1 MPAAM
6 TKRTAELTH
15 PDRGKPARRA
25 TRTRVVLVDDHA
37 MLRDGLRTL
46 LNAEEDI
53 VVVGDAGN
61 GRDALELIQR
71 LQPDVVV
78 MDVLMPELNGID
90 TTHRL
95 QRSCPEAKVIMLS
108 VVATMEHVSRA
119 IRSGARGYLLKES
132 AGEDLVDAIRAVR
145 GGQRYLSVTINDL
158 LISHYL
164 DGDAATAADSPLSA
178 LSPRERETLQLV
190 VEGKSSSEIAEI
202 LSLSPKTVETYRSR
216 LMRKLAIQDL
226 PGLVRFAIQ
235 HGITSL
241 DPPSRP
247 PAGS

>member
-1 MPAAM
+1 MS
-6 TKRTAELTH
+6 KRTAELTH
-15 PDRGKPARRA
+15 PDSGKAARRA

-46 LNAEEDI
+46 LNAQEDMKVI
-53 VVVGDAGN
+53 GDAAN

-78 MDVLMPELNGID
+78 MDVIMPELNGID
-90 TTHRL
+90 TTYRL
-95 QRSCPEAKVIMLS
+95 KHSCPEVKVLMLS
-108 VVATMEHVSRA
+108 VVATLEHVSRA

-132 AGEDLVDAIRAVR
+132 AGEELVDAIRAVQD
-145 GGQRYLSVTINDL
+145 GQRYLSVTVNDL
-158 LISHYL
+158 LINHYL
-164 DGDAATAADSPLSA
+164 EGEASTGADSPLSA

-190 VEGKSSSEIAEI
+190 VEGKSSSDIAEI

-247 PAGS
+247 LAGT